1 MSLLARVGIG
11 PKIYAVVAL
20 LSAVTLGLS
29 LYLNNAM
36 ANVDDKYSALLEQ
49 EMQFALKLE
58 RMRGDAANLGR
69 QANNV
74 LLLQDPAG
82 LPALVKTIGDLQ
94 AAIAESNGTLTRLAK
109 SENRATVARMAE
121 MMTSIKGVMP
131 RVYAAKEKG
140 DHAEAAAI
148 YGKEGRPLVVDTFTM
163 AAKLSDEVNAEATRI
178 SARLSA
184 DADSTQ
190 STALT
195 IVAVLLVLSAAVSV
209 VIAVAGI
216 RRPISTLTAA
226 MERLAQG
233 DATVEVAGSTRGDE
247 VGSMARTVQVFKD
260 NLIRNR
266 QMEQEAKDAQA
277 RAAAEKRRSMNE
289 LAQRFEERVGGIVNS
304 VGSAATELQATAS
317 QLAAAVEEV
326 GAQCV
331 AVAAASEQA
340 SANVQTVASASEEM
354 STAIH
359 QLSERVSR
367 AAGRSK
373 AAASGA
379 EQAQRELDGLS
390 SAIEQVDQIV
400 AAINSVAAQT
410 NLLALNATIEAA
422 RAGEAGR
429 GFAVV
434 ASEVKNL
441 ANQTHAMTE
450 QIGSNLAAVKG
461 ASGKTVEAMR
471 SIIGQVGDIDHS
483 TAEMAVSVEQQSAA
497 TGEISRNAQQAAVG
511 TSEVSRNVGGI
522 QQAESE
528 TSAATNNVKRAADSL
543 AGQSA
548 MLKQEMDSFLAEIR
562 AA

>member
-20 LSAVTLGLS
+20 LSVVTVGLS
-29 LYLNNAM
+29 LHLNNAM
-36 ANVDDKYSALLEQ
+36 SVVDGKYSALLDK

-58 RMRGDAANLGR
+58 RMRGDAANMGR
-69 QANNV
+69 QVNNV
-74 LLLQDPAG
+74 LLAQEPAE
-82 LPALVKTIGDLQ
+82 LAPLVKAIAEIQ
-94 AAIAESNGTLTRLAK
+94 AAIADSNRTLARLAK
-109 SENRATVARMAE
+109 PEHRAAVTRMTE
-121 MMTSIKGVMP
+121 MMEAVKAILP
-131 RVYAAKEKG
+131 RIYAEKEKG
-140 DHAEAAAI
+140 DHAEAAAL
-148 YGKEGRPLVVDTFTM
+148 YRKEGRPLLVDTFTM
-163 AAKLSDEVNAEATRI
+163 AAKLSDEVNADAQKI
-178 SARLSA
+178 SDRLSA
-184 DADSTQ
+184 ETE
-190 STALT
+190 
-195 IVAVLLVLSAAVSV
+195 SAAVQSLVIAAAMLVLGAAASV
-209 VIAVAGI
+209 VIAVFGI
-216 RRPISTLTAA
+216 RRPIATLNAA
-226 MERLAQG
+226 MERLARG
-233 DATVEVAGSTRGDE
+233 EATVEIEGRTRGDE
-247 VGSMARTVQVFKD
+247 VGSMARTVEVFKE
-260 NLIRNR
+260 NLIRTR
-266 QMEQEAKDAQA
+266 RMEQEAKEAET
-277 RAAAEKRRSMNE
+277 RAAAEKRRSMLD
-289 LAQRFEERVGGIVNS
+289 LAQRFEDRVGGVVNS

-326 GAQCV
+326 SAQCV

-359 QLSERVSR
+359 QLSERVTR

-379 EQAQRELDGLS
+379 EQAQRELDALS

-400 AAINSVAAQT
+400 AAINAVAAQT

-422 RAGEAGR
+422 RAGDAGK

-522 QQAESE
+522 QQAEGE

-548 MLKQEMDSFLAEIR
+548 MLKQEMDAFLAEIR